1 MKTTDPAAFVELI
14 RDLGEQSDKLEAM
27 CEAVAKAR
35 HVREYDSDRRKRAL
49 AVEAAK
55 QVGLSAS
62 AAETMARSSM
72 AYYKSMKLLGE
83 EFANAE
89 LIIARW
95 DAQKIRCEVARSIL
109 SITKEQMRL

>member
-27 CEAVAKAR
+27 CEAVAQAR
-35 HVREYDSDRRKRAL
+35 HVREYDRRKRAL

-72 AYYKSMKLLGE
+72 SYYKSMKLLGE